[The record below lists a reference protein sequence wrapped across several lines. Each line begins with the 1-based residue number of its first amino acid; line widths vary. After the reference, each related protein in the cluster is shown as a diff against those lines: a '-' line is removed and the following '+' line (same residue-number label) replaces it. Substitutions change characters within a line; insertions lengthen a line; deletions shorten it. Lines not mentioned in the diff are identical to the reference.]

1 MEVALGCIFVVFGGR
16 GVSRLRLLLNLHG
29 LQCDFQAA
37 QEAARLLR
45 PHSRISL
52 KLVSKY
58 LQLGE
63 EEQRETDLL
72 FSVKKLLSFGYL
84 EPIPFGQ
91 KVEIIFNLSKL
102 PMIIFCYTF
111 IRYKLYLGP
120 GYLRSHFFGKI

>member
-72 FSVKKLLSFGYL
+72 FSVKKLLSFGQGMITRVTRYL
-84 EPIPFGQ
+84 KILVYPISLENMHLKQF
-91 KVEIIFNLSKL
+91 
-102 PMIIFCYTF
+102 
-111 IRYKLYLGP
+111 
-120 GYLRSHFFGKI
+120 

>member
-1 MEVALGCIFVVFGGR
+1 M
-16 GVSRLRLLLNLHG
+16 
-29 LQCDFQAA
+29 
-37 QEAARLLR
+37 
-45 PHSRISL
+45 
-52 KLVSKY
+52 SKY

-102 PMIIFCYTF
+102 PINILCYTF
-111 IRYKLYLGP
+111 IRYKLYLGS
-120 GYLRSHFFGKI
+120 GYLRSHFLGKIWI